1 MKLSIFDRITLG
13 GLLPEK
19 STYEQ
24 AVIVRDLRKKLTL
37 TQDEIV
43 KYNVRT
49 DVVNGNQMMLWNPT
63 FDVLDIEFTQLE
75 KDLIKKAFT
84 ELNSRGEIRTTD
96 EFLDLY
102 LKFS

>member
-19 STYEQ
+19 SSYEQ
-24 AVIVRDLRKKLTL
+24 AVVVRDLRKKLTL

-43 KYNVRT
+43 KYSVRT
-49 DVVNGNQMMLWNPT
+49 EVVNGNQMMLWNPT
-63 FDVLDIEFTQLE
+63 NDALDVDFTQLE
-75 KDLIKKAFT
+75 TDVLKNAFK
-84 ELNSRGEIRTTD
+84 ELNNRGEIRTTD